1 MRDQRKD
8 CITPVVV
15 RFFISKVGMLSI
27 KTGKKLCVKKYRIIF
42 HWVMKKQG
50 CKHRQWS
57 VQEGPGNHSENIIF
71 YAMGNGG
78 LLLDFR

>member
-8 CITPVVV
+8 YYSCSSEVLYLQS
-15 RFFISKVGMLSI
+15 RDAKH
-27 KTGKKLCVKKYRIIF
+27 KDRGKKLCVKKYRIIF

-57 VQEGPGNHSENIIF
+57 VQEGPGIHSENIIF
-71 YAMGNGG
+71 CAMGNGG
-78 LLLDFR
+78 LSLDFR